1 MVRLTAQQNNPQ
13 NTSLLPSAERASFEK
28 ITSFPNLYRAYK
40 EAARAKHG
48 RASVLRHD
56 LHAESILL
64 KLQWELQ
71 NGRYRHGKYNRFTIT
86 DPKPR
91 EVNAA
96 PFTDRIV
103 HHAIVR
109 QIEPLFDNGFIY
121 DSYACRRG
129 KGTHAAARR
138 LQHFLRSA
146 LTKGEPLYVLRADIT
161 KFFASIDHA
170 ALKQLLPKRV
180 YDERTLALLGTIID
194 SYRTPAELGA
204 LSRSY
209 GLPIGNLTSQ
219 LLANAYLNE
228 LDQFVK
234 HDLRQ
239 PYYLRYMDD
248 FVLLHHDRAHL
259 QKMLV
264 AIRQFCA
271 DRLFLE
277 LHPRKTNIHKFAISE
292 RFVGYDLGPYLRR
305 LSKPTVLRFERR
317 VRKLQNCNDAKHA
330 EECLQQFRAY
340 GAFAHAD
347 GLFRKW
353 GA

>member
-1 MVRLTAQQNNPQ
+1 MMARLTTQQNNPQ
-13 NTSLLPSAERASFEK
+13 NTPLLPRAERASFEK
-28 ITSFPNLYRAYK
+28 ITSFPNLYKAYK

-71 NGRYRHGKYNRFTIT
+71 NGRYRHGKYNCFTIT

-91 EVNAA
+91 EVSAA

-146 LTKGEPLYVLRADIT
+146 LANGEPLYVLRADIT

-170 ALKQLLPKRV
+170 VLKQLLLRRIH
-180 YDERTLALLGTIID
+180 DERTLALLGTIVD
-194 SYRTPAELGA
+194 SYRTSAELEA
-204 LSRSY
+204 LSLSLSIPRS
-209 GLPIGNLTSQ
+209 
-219 LLANAYLNE
+219 ANRQS
-228 LDQFVK
+228 DQSI
-234 HDLRQ
+234 
-239 PYYLRYMDD
+239 
-248 FVLLHHDRAHL
+248 A
-259 QKMLV
+259 
-264 AIRQFCA
+264 
-271 DRLFLE
+271 
-277 LHPRKTNIHKFAISE
+277 
-292 RFVGYDLGPYLRR
+292 G
-305 LSKPTVLRFERR
+305 
-317 VRKLQNCNDAKHA
+317 
-330 EECLQQFRAY
+330 
-340 GAFAHAD
+340 
-347 GLFRKW
+347 
-353 GA
+353 